1 MAHNITRTKNLST
14 LESATDP
21 YKAGLMHFSL
31 DDWINTDFNI
41 ALANE
46 DGDVALFEYYLPG
59 VVTGHYFFK
68 ARARQAVKV
77 AKEMLEELFT
87 GDYDV
92 KVIRGLTPLEKL
104 GARWMNKQ
112 LKFNSYG
119 VVQTEAGPCE
129 LVILTKE
136 EWSNNNE

>member
-1 MAHNITRTKNLST
+1 MRTKDVNIIG
-14 LESATDP
+14 SATDP

-87 GDYDV
+87 G
-92 KVIRGLTPLEKL
+92 GL
-104 GARWMNKQ
+104 RR
-112 LKFNSYG
+112 
-119 VVQTEAGPCE
+119 
-129 LVILTKE
+129 
-136 EWSNNNE
+136 